1 MISLSVY
8 RGLPR
13 TDRLC
18 NQRTK
23 GKVEKNSR
31 NMENFEDLIDKL
43 RPIDAHQIDS
53 FYADKF
59 AVSVLRMLLKLG
71 VK

>member
-1 MISLSVY
+1 
-8 RGLPR
+8 
-13 TDRLC
+13 
-18 NQRTK
+18 
-23 GKVEKNSR
+23 
-31 NMENFEDLIDKL
+31 MENFEDLIDKL